1 MSHVPL
7 PTPRTVSPRLV
18 GCCRTNCDNTCALAH
33 PSPSP
38 WLIVGWTWMTRE
50 SVARRQNDLPRQEP
64 ALSSRTRHFDA
75 CHRSSCNRRP
85 PRLVIVLSS
94 CVFSALF
101 SSSRSAQRSATCTSI
116 GYCTGIS
123 SPPTYFSPSTRRYVR
138 AERTTKGGPKK
149 EKWGRMRFSQETS
162 YYSYWAKSTIN
173 SLAESLKGNFVTNLL
188 NGSFFDHKRKKPWV

>member
-1 MSHVPL
+1 MSPFLRRELSHPGWSAAAAQTAV
-7 PTPRTVSPRLV
+7 
-18 GCCRTNCDNTCALAH
+18 NTCALAH

-64 ALSSRTRHFDA
+64 ALSSRTREFDA
-75 CHRSSCNRRP
+75 CHHSSCNRRP

-101 SSSRSAQRSATCTSI
+101 SSSRSAQRSATCTSS
-116 GYCTGIS
+116 GYCTGTS
-123 SPPTYFSPSTRRYVR
+123 SPPTYFSPSTGRYVR

-149 EKWGRMRFSQETS
+149 EKWGRMRFSQE
-162 YYSYWAKSTIN
+162 
-173 SLAESLKGNFVTNLL
+173 NLL
-188 NGSFFDHKRKKPWV
+188 LFIGQNRQSTV